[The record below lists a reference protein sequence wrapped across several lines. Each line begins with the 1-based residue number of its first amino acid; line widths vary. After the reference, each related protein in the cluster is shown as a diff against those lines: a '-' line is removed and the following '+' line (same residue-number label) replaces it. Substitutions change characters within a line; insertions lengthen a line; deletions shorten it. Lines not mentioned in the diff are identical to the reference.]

1 MPEIVRR
8 PPHEIPVNKPDLKN
22 PRGTLK
28 RFLNYLKPHTILL
41 IVVFLFVV
49 LSSLMNVVTPYL
61 IGKIIDEVFI
71 PMAFE
76 KLFRYLL
83 ILGSFY
89 AIISLS
95 FWIQGKIMLKL
106 SQEIVF
112 DLRKELFEKLQRIP
126 TGFFDKTSHGDVI
139 SRIVNDTDNI
149 NNVLANSIT
158 QTFSGIIT
166 LAGAA
171 FMMLKVN
178 ILLSLVTFSVIPLTL
193 LATRIISQRTRRY
206 FYENQRVLGELNGII
221 EEDIS
226 GLSVIKIFTREEKEL
241 EKFNKSNENLR
252 EIGVKAQI
260 FSGILG
266 PIMNMINNLGFAMV
280 SGFGGW
286 FALKGIVTVGTI
298 ATFIGYSR
306 QFTRPLNE
314 LSNQFNMIQM
324 ALASAERIFEIMDVE
339 EENDDEKSVIISEAK
354 GEIEFRN
361 VWFSYD
367 KEVPILKNI
376 SFHIKPGQKVALV
389 GPTGSG
395 KTTIVN
401 LLMRFYDVD
410 AGQILI
416 DGVDIRKIK
425 RVSLRSIIGIVLQD
439 TILFS
444 KTVKENIGYGN
455 PDSTDN
461 EIEKA
466 AKLTHADHFIKH
478 LPHGYNTILTDNGED
493 LSQGQRQLL
502 SITRV
507 FLANP
512 KILILDEATSNID
525 TKTEKSI
532 QTAMWKLMEGR
543 TSIIIAH
550 RLNTVK
556 NADLIIVMKGG
567 EIVEIGKH
575 EELLQSK
582 GFYHELFTNQYG
594 ILLEEN
600 ES

>member
-1 MPEIVRR
+1 
-8 PPHEIPVNKPDLKN
+8 
-22 PRGTLK
+22 
-28 RFLNYLKPHTILL
+28 
-41 IVVFLFVV
+41 
-49 LSSLMNVVTPYL
+49 
-61 IGKIIDEVFI
+61 
-71 PMAFE
+71 
-76 KLFRYLL
+76 
-83 ILGSFY
+83 
-89 AIISLS
+89 
-95 FWIQGKIMLKL
+95 
-106 SQEIVF
+106 
-112 DLRKELFEKLQRIP
+112 
-126 TGFFDKTSHGDVI
+126 
-139 SRIVNDTDNI
+139 
-149 NNVLANSIT
+149 
-158 QTFSGIIT
+158 
-166 LAGAA
+166 
-171 FMMLKVN
+171 
-178 ILLSLVTFSVIPLTL
+178 
-193 LATRIISQRTRRY
+193 
-206 FYENQRVLGELNGII
+206 
-221 EEDIS
+221 
-226 GLSVIKIFTREEKEL
+226 
-241 EKFNKSNENLR
+241 
-252 EIGVKAQI
+252 
-260 FSGILG
+260 
-266 PIMNMINNLGFAMV
+266 
-280 SGFGGW
+280 
-286 FALKGIVTVGTI
+286 
-298 ATFIGYSR
+298 
-306 QFTRPLNE
+306 
-314 LSNQFNMIQM
+314 MIQM

-367 KEVPILKNI
+367 KEVPILKNV

-502 SITRV
+502 SITMV